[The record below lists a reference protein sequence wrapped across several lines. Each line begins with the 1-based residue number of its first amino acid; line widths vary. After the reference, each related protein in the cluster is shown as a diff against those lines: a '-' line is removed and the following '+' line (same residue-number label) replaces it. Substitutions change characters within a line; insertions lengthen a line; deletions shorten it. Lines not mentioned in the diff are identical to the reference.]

1 MLQIR
6 AKDEAGVSA
15 LTAALGSG
23 DELKSKLN
31 QALEAQGLE
40 PSTDVSNPQV
50 QNGESGSGG
59 FSAFGL
65 SQKLKPCLMLCL
77 CLSLS
82 LSLGVQILQ

>member
-1 MLQIR
+1 M
-6 AKDEAGVSA
+6 SA
-15 LTAALGSG
+15 LAAALGSG
-23 DELKSKLN
+23 DDLKSKLD

-50 QNGESGSGG
+50 WWRSGSGDGESGSGSSG
-59 FSAFGL
+59 GMAVGL

-77 CLSLS
+77 CLSLP